1 MPIIYRTTDAGQW
14 GTGKGGNLTPAE
26 VDGNFYTLAQAIAA
40 FDTGPAPAEIDNIV
54 VAGNQMTIILD
65 DAREF
70 GPYTLPTAALRW
82 RGNWSAATPYEVN
95 DLVTVGGQGV
105 FLVLVAHTSDSTFD
119 PDYLV
124 GSDVAYQ
131 LVLAEVRYA
140 FEFQGDWVQSTAYAV
155 NDVVSVPA
163 QGIYLV
169 LQDHTSDTAFDPD
182 RQIAAADVYQLLYAE
197 PRSLVVE
204 VTGATL
210 VFPTTIWGYHR
221 CTNVAGCAVTLPAN
235 ASAALPIGTEFHFR
249 QCAAGAV
256 SIVGASGVTVNVPTG
271 ANPET
276 AALGA
281 VLTAK
286 KVATN
291 EWDIFGLLAEATA

>member
-1 MPIIYRTTDAGQW
+1 MPVIYRTDGAW

-26 VDGNFYTLAQAIAA
+26 VDGNFHTLAQALEDL
-40 FDTGPAPAEIDNIV
+40 DTGPAPAEIDNIV
-54 VAGNQMTIILD
+54 VVGNQMTIILD

-82 RGNWSAATPYEVN
+82 RGDWSAATVYAVN
-95 DLVTVGGQGV
+95 DLVSVGGQGV
-105 FLVLVAHTSDSTFD
+105 FLVLVAHTSDASFD

-124 GSDVAYQ
+124 GSDIAYQ
-131 LVLAEVRYA
+131 LVLEEIRYA
-140 FEFQGDWVQSTAYAV
+140 FDFQGDWVQSTAYAV

-169 LQDHTSDTAFDPD
+169 LVDHTSDTTFDPA
-182 RQIAAADVYQLLYAE
+182 REISGANVYQLLYAE
-197 PRSLVVE
+197 PRSLVVT

-210 VFPTTIWGYHR
+210 VYPTTIWGYHR
-221 CTNVAGCAVTLPAN
+221 CTNAAGCAVTLPTN
-235 ASAALPIGTEFHFR
+235 TTNALPIGTEFHFR

-256 SIVGASGVTVNVPTG
+256 TIAGDTGVTVNLPAG

-276 AALGA
+276 ASLGA

-286 KVATN
+286 KVGLN
-291 EWDIFGLLAEATA
+291 EWDVFGLLAEATA